1 MALTTAFTELFAV
14 QHPIAL
20 APMGGSAG
28 GALVAAVSNGGGLG
42 LLGGGGGDLA
52 WLDRELP
59 IAAESTAKPW
69 GVGFQSWA
77 IDVATLER
85 ALELSP
91 KAVMLSFGDP
101 RAFIAP
107 IRRAGAVLIL
117 QVTDLEEARQAVDL
131 GADVIVAQGTE
142 SGGHGARR
150 GRSTLPFVPIVAD
163 LAAPTP
169 VLAAG
174 GIADG
179 RGVAAALALGAAGA
193 LIGTRFQA
201 TAEALADPSAKKAIV
216 AGQGE
221 DTERSIVLD
230 IARGSRWPSKYPA
243 RTLGHPFL
251 DQWRGREADLA
262 ADPRARQAY
271 QDGVARGDLPPQP
284 VWASEAIDLIGDL
297 PSAFDL
303 VGILAAQ
310 AEDALARAGRPRALG
325 SPPMTHAGEPVLREP
340 PIAGS
345 ETETLVRHGVRVD
358 EWGGSLLRDEVM
370 AGPVNGPP

>member
-1 MALTTAFTELFAV
+1 MPLIFLASARAGTGFAGRVMMAAMALFTAFTELFSL

-28 GALVAAVSNGGGLG
+28 GALAAAVSNAGGLG
-42 LLGGGGGDLA
+42 LVGGGNGNVA

-59 IAAESTAKPW
+59 IVAEGTDQPW
-69 GVGFQSWA
+69 GIGFQSWA
-77 IDVATLER
+77 INVGTVER
-85 ALELSP
+85 VLKLNP
-91 KAVMLSFGDP
+91 RAVMLSFGDP
-101 RAFIAP
+101 GAFTEP
-107 IRRAGAVLIL
+107 IRQAGAALII

-150 GRSTLPFVPIVAD
+150 GWSTLPFVPVVVD

-201 TAEALADPSAKKAIV
+201 TAEAIADPSVKKAIV
-216 AGQGE
+216 EGGGE
-221 DTERSIVLD
+221 NTERSNVLD
-230 IARGSRWPSKYPA
+230 IARGSRWPSKYSA

-251 DQWRGREADLA
+251 DQWRGREGELA
-262 ADPRARQAY
+262 ADAEARQAY
-271 QDGVARGDLPPQP
+271 QDGVARGDLPPLP
-284 VWASEAIDLIGDL
+284 VWASEAIDLIDDL
-297 PSAFDL
+297 PSAADL
-303 VGILAAQ
+303 VGALAGQ
-310 AEDALARAGRPRALG
+310 AEDALARAGRR
-325 SPPMTHAGEPVLREP
+325 
-340 PIAGS
+340 
-345 ETETLVRHGVRVD
+345 
-358 EWGGSLLRDEVM
+358 
-370 AGPVNGPP
+370 